1 MKNILVIMPW
11 LNDELKGTLESIAP
25 DCSIFY
31 RSPGEIVSEDIDRAD
46 IIIGNVPA
54 GMLHEPDVEFMQLTS
69 AGADAYVPEGRLK
82 RSTVLSC
89 CTGAYS
95 QTVAEHGL
103 AATLMLQKDLHLYRD
118 CQAENKWLPGGTTSS
133 MADAVVLVMGLGEI
147 GSYYARQA
155 KALGAYVIGFRRTS
169 SEKPDFVDELYTMGS
184 FDDVVGRADV
194 IFSVLPSTPATIHFY
209 TKERF
214 SKMKPDAIFV
224 NCGRGTAVS
233 CDVLYEVMSEG
244 LIRAAAVDVFETEPL
259 PEDSPLWSL
268 RNLLVTPHASGFF
281 HLPATQK
288 RVTDIC
294 FGNLKAWL
302 EGGEIRNVVDYATG
316 YRKR

>member
-11 LNDELKGTLESIAP
+11 LDDKLKCEIEDIASG
-25 DCSIFY
+25 CNVCY
-31 RSPGEIVSEDIDRAD
+31 RNPGEISEEDIGSAD

-54 GMLHEPDVEFMQLTS
+54 GMLREPDVEFMQLTS

-118 CQAENKWLPGGTTSS
+118 CQSKNKWLPGGTTSS
-133 MADAVVLVMGLGEI
+133 MSGAVVLVMGLGEI

-155 KALGAYVIGFRRTS
+155 KALGAYVIGFRRTM
-169 SEKPDFVDELYTMGS
+169 SEKPDFADELYTMES
-184 FDDVVGRADV
+184 FDEVVGRADV
-194 IFSVLPSTPATIHFY
+194 IFSVLPSTPATVHFY
-209 TKERF
+209 TRERF
-214 SKMKPDAIFV
+214 EKMKPDAIFV

-233 CDVLYEVMSEG
+233 CDVLYEVLSEG
-244 LIRAAAVDVFETEPL
+244 LIRSAAVDVFETEPL
-259 PEDSPLWSL
+259 PEDSPLWGLS
-268 RNLLVTPHASGFF
+268 NLLVTPHASGFF
-281 HLPATQK
+281 HLPATRD
-288 RVTDIC
+288 RVTNIC
-294 FGNLKAWL
+294 LGNLRAWL
-302 EGGEIRNVVDYATG
+302 KGDKVINIVDYNTG
-316 YRKR
+316 YKKK